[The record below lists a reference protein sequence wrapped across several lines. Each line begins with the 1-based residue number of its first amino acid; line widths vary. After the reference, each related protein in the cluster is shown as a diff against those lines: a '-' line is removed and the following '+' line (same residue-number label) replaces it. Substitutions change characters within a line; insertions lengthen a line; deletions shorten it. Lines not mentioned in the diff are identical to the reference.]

1 MFDFRYFFRGVI
13 GLIQGG
19 LNIYLWLII
28 IRALVSWVNPD
39 PHNPVV
45 QFLYR
50 TTEPALSLVRR
61 MFPRLLLWNSGF
73 DLSPLIVILFIW
85 IIRYFLGAIRF

>member
-13 GLIQGG
+13 GLLLGG
-19 LNIYLWLII
+19 LNIYMWLII
-28 IRALVSWVNPD
+28 IRALLSWVNPD
-39 PHNPVV
+39 PYNPVV

-61 MFPRLLLWNSGF
+61 MFPRLLLWTTGL
-73 DLSPLIVILFIW
+73 DLSPFIVIVFIW

>member
-13 GLIQGG
+13 GLLLGG
-19 LNIYLWLII
+19 LNIYMWLII
-28 IRALVSWVNPD
+28 IRALLSWVNPD
-39 PHNPVV
+39 PYNPVV

-61 MFPRLLLWNSGF
+61 MFPRLLLWTTGL

-85 IIRYFLGAIRF
+85 IIRYFLGASRF